1 MVELVKEF
9 DLQTIK
15 VGNAVKVNC
24 KRFGFEIDCIVVVA
38 TEKELNL
45 AYFDEGRGCMEYQ
58 ALITEIF
65 KMVIMRLKF
74 YLRRK

>member
-1 MVELVKEF
+1 MVESTKEF

-38 TEKELNL
+38 TENELNL
-45 AYFDEGRGCMEYQ
+45 AYFDKERGCMEYQ
-58 ALITEIF
+58 ALTTEDV
-65 KMVIMRLKF
+65 KDGDYEVENLN
-74 YLRRK
+74 

>member
-9 DLQTIK
+9 DLKKIE

-38 TEKELNL
+38 TENELNL
-45 AYFDEGRGCMEYQ
+45 AYYNKESGCIEYQ
-58 ALITEIF
+58 ALIPEDLKYDDYILQ
-65 KMVIMRLKF
+65 RLG
-74 YLRRK
+74 

>member
-38 TEKELNL
+38 TENELNL
-45 AYFDEGRGCMEYQ
+45 AYYDKERGCMEYQ
-58 ALITEIF
+58 ALTIEDI
-65 KMVIMRLKF
+65 KENDYEVENLN
-74 YLRRK
+74 

>member
-1 MVELVKEF
+1 MVELAKEF

-38 TEKELNL
+38 TEEELNL
-45 AYFDEGRGCMEYQ
+45 AYFDKERGCIEYQ
-58 ALITEIF
+58 ALIPEDLKYDDYTLQ
-65 KMVIMRLKF
+65 RLG
-74 YLRRK
+74 

>member
-1 MVELVKEF
+1 MVKEF

-38 TEKELNL
+38 TENELNL
-45 AYFDEGRGCMEYQ
+45 AYYDKERGCMEYQ
-58 ALITEIF
+58 VLTTEDI
-65 KMVIMRLKF
+65 KDNDYEVENLS
-74 YLRRK
+74 

>member
-1 MVELVKEF
+1 MVELAKKF

-58 ALITEIF
+58 ALITEDIQDGDYEI
-65 KMVIMRLKF
+65 KTLS
-74 YLRRK
+74 

>member
-1 MVELVKEF
+1 MVKEF

-38 TEKELNL
+38 TEEELNL

-58 ALITEIF
+58 ALIPEDLRYDDYILQ
-65 KMVIMRLKF
+65 RLG
-74 YLRRK
+74 

>member
-1 MVELVKEF
+1 MVKEF
-9 DLQTIK
+9 NLQTIK

-45 AYFDEGRGCMEYQ
+45 AYYDKERGCMEYQ
-58 ALITEIF
+58 ALTTEDV
-65 KMVIMRLKF
+65 KDGDYEVENLN
-74 YLRRK
+74 

>member
-1 MVELVKEF
+1 MELVKEF
-9 DLQTIK
+9 NLQTIK

-45 AYFDEGRGCMEYQ
+45 AYYDKERGCMEYQ
-58 ALITEIF
+58 ALTTEDV
-65 KMVIMRLKF
+65 KDGDYEVENLN
-74 YLRRK
+74 

>member
-38 TEKELNL
+38 TENELNL
-45 AYFDEGRGCMEYQ
+45 AYYDKERGCMEYQ
-58 ALITEIF
+58 ALTIEDI
-65 KMVIMRLKF
+65 KDNDYEVENLN
-74 YLRRK
+74 

>member
-1 MVELVKEF
+1 MVKEF

-45 AYFDEGRGCMEYQ
+45 AYYNKERGCIEYQ
-58 ALITEIF
+58 ALTTEDVKDNDYEIVF
-65 KMVIMRLKF
+65 LN
-74 YLRRK
+74 